1 MCHSYFRF
9 IVLVFLCICASICVS
24 IPVLA
29 QENPAS
35 DKFLNQLIGET
46 QYFDITNKIQTLYD
60 TAGKLTFEQVRSS
73 EYQNK
78 FKHESKLIAA
88 AKNHWY
94 KIELDNQTEIH
105 TFYLETGNGM
115 HTELYLI
122 QGEKVTHYAN
132 GVYTPPKER
141 AYLGAASQ
149 YVLTLEK
156 GKNIIYVVSK
166 DINTCPFCLGEK
178 RFAIYAHQGYFYK
191 FMNGQLL
198 SFTVVGILLALAFY
212 NAFLYFMVKDK
223 AYLYYVASVFFM
235 AGFFFFQERYPKTW
249 FDITGDMLVNIPL
262 QLSNFCGNMTT
273 IFFVGFSQIYLNAKT
288 YYPKINRFLNI
299 LKWLLVINS
308 VFVVTTGL
316 SYSLFYLSK
325 SVLIFNNLIIGT
337 VCITL
342 ISLGVLAWRSGNFNL
357 KYVAK
362 YYVIANSIFLVCV
375 IFYFGGSAVF
385 EFYPET
391 FLNRYAIQIGITIQ
405 MITFSIALAARI
417 NLLKAEIS
425 AKEIAH
431 ERLEREITIQKNIE
445 LEQRVQERTKALQQS
460 NEEIR
465 TQSEEIEKQARL
477 LDDQK
482 NRQLINKTLQVL
494 QKNELL
500 PEVGKFLE
508 SINGELS
515 GDIKKESKEWQ
526 KKLTQ
531 SLQMD
536 TYWEEM
542 KAHFEEVH
550 PNLFATLYSR
560 CADLSSNDLRHC
572 AYQKMGLNKK
582 EIAQLLSIAPES
594 VRKHQYR
601 IKKRLQLEE
610 EVSFADFITGIH

>member
-1 MCHSYFRF
+1 MRHSYFRF
-9 IVLVFLCICASICVS
+9 VVLVFLCICASICVS
-24 IPVLA
+24 IPALA

-46 QYFDITNKIQTLYD
+46 ERFDITNKIQTLYD
-60 TAGKLTFEQVRSS
+60 TAGKLTFEQVCSS
-73 EYQNK
+73 AYQNK

-94 KIELDNQTEIH
+94 KIELDNQTATN
-105 TFYLETGNGM
+105 TFYLDVSNGM

-122 QGEKVTHYAN
+122 QGEKLMHYAN
-132 GVYTPPKER
+132 GIYTPLKER
-141 AYLGAASQ
+141 SYLGGFAQ
-149 YVLTLEK
+149 YILTLGK
-156 GKNIIYVVSK
+156 GKTSIYVVSK
-166 DINTCPFCLGEK
+166 GINTCDVCIGEK
-178 RFAIYAHQGYFYK
+178 RFVLYAHQGYFHR

-198 SFTVVGILLALAFY
+198 SFMVIGILLALAFY
-212 NAFLYFMVKDK
+212 NIFLYFMVKDK
-223 AYLYYVASVFFM
+223 AYLYYVASVFFV
-235 AGFFFFQERYPKTW
+235 GGYFFFLQHYPKTW
-249 FDITGDMLVNIPL
+249 FDVSSDTLRYLPL
-262 QLSNFCGNMTT
+262 QISNFCGCMAI
-273 IFFVGFSQIYLNAKT
+273 IFFAGFSQIYLSSKI
-288 YYPKINRFLNI
+288 YYPKIHKFLDI
-299 LKWLLVINS
+299 MKWLITASFILIVITDWN
-308 VFVVTTGL
+308 
-316 SYSLFYLSK
+316 YSLFYLNRYT
-325 SVLIFNNLIIGT
+325 LILNNLNIAS
-337 VCITL
+337 VCVAL
-342 ISLGVLAWRSGNFNL
+342 ILLSIFAWRSDNFSI
-357 KYVAK
+357 KYVAR
-362 YYVIANSIFLVCV
+362 YYVVANSILLIAV
-375 IFYFGGSAVF
+375 IFYMGGSAVF
-385 EFYPET
+385 QLYSET
-391 FLNRYAIQIGITIQ
+391 FLSRYAIQIGMTIQ

-417 NLLKAEIS
+417 NLLKVAIS

-431 ERLEREITIQKNIE
+431 ERLERDITQQKNIE
-445 LEQRVQERTKALQQS
+445 LEQKVQERTKSLQQS

-500 PEVGKFLE
+500 PEVSKFLE

-536 TYWEEM
+536 THWEEM

-550 PNLFATLYSR
+550 PNLFATLYSK

-582 EIAQLLSIAPES
+582 EIAQLLSIEPES

-610 EVSFADFITGIH
+610 DVSFADFITSIH